1 MKLIQPSL
9 IKLKE
14 YCVRKKKLRE
24 RLLLIVKIILSLFAI
39 IYVLRR
45 VSIGDIT
52 DLLDTANY
60 LYLAFA
66 LLLFVGSKLIS
77 AIRALLILNQYS
89 VPLSGW
95 ENLKLYW
102 TGMFFNLFLP
112 GGIGGDIYKT
122 VVINKIHNNGLKL
135 SAGVVL
141 MDRIAGVAALTVLA
155 LIFIPLTNIYHHV
168 GWICLIGISVTVFGF
183 TSLVLIF
190 LPRLKEIVGIVLLWS
205 FVVQIL
211 QLLSVICIMKAIAI
225 QADYLEY
232 LLIFLISSVAAMLP
246 VSVGGVG
253 IRELV
258 FFSISDYLFLD
269 QKVAVTISF
278 TFYLITVLASSL
290 GIITALES
298 RRNEKL
304 ETEKLI

>member
-1 MKLIQPSL
+1 M
-9 IKLKE
+9 
-14 YCVRKKKLRE
+14 RKKKLRE
-24 RLLLIVKIILSLFAI
+24 RLLFIVKIILSLFAI

-45 VSIGDIT
+45 VSFGDIT
-52 DLLDTANY
+52 NLLYTANY

-66 LLLFVGSKLIS
+66 LLFFTGSKLIS

-89 VPLSGW
+89 IPLSGW

-102 TGMFFNLFLP
+102 TGMFYNLFLP

-122 VVINKIHNNGLKL
+122 VVINKIHGNGLKI

-155 LIFIPLTNIYHHV
+155 LIFIPLTNHFHHV
-168 GWICLIGISVTVFGF
+168 GWICLLGISVTVIGF
-183 TSLVLIF
+183 TSLVIIF
-190 LPRLKEIVGIVLLWS
+190 LPRLKEIIGIVLLWS
-205 FVVQIL
+205 FVVQIM
-211 QLLSVICIMKAIAI
+211 QLLSAFCIMKAIDI

-246 VSVGGVG
+246 VSVGGIG
-253 IRELV
+253 IREMV

-269 QKVAVTISF
+269 QKAAVTISF

-290 GIITALES
+290 GIITALQNN
-298 RRNEKL
+298 RNKKL

>member
-1 MKLIQPSL
+1 VQ
-9 IKLKE
+9 
-14 YCVRKKKLRE
+14 RKKLRE

-39 IYVLRR
+39 IYVFRR

-52 DLLDTANY
+52 NLLNTANY

-66 LLLFVGSKLIS
+66 LLLFIGSKVIS

-89 VPLSGW
+89 IPLSGW

-102 TGMFFNLFLP
+102 TGMFYNLFLP

-122 VVINKIHNNGLKL
+122 VVINKIHNNGLKI

-155 LIFIPLTNIYHHV
+155 LIFIPLTNLYHHV
-168 GWICLIGISVTVFGF
+168 GWICLIGILVTAFGF
-183 TSLVLIF
+183 ISLVIIF
-190 LPRLKEIVGIVLLWS
+190 LPRLKEIIGIVLLWS

-211 QLLSVICIMKAIAI
+211 QLLSVFCIMKSIAI

-232 LLIFLISSVAAMLP
+232 MLIFLISSVAAMLP

-258 FFSISDYLFLD
+258 FFSISDYFHLD
-269 QKVAVTISF
+269 QNAAVTISL
-278 TFYLITVLASSL
+278 TFYLITVMASSL
-290 GIITALES
+290 GIISALENS
-298 RRNEKL
+298 RNKKL
-304 ETEKLI
+304 QTGRLI